1 MVASNALPLN
11 QEQVFYV
18 LDVIRMAKILA
29 QQFDMSPYSIHP
41 EEYNLLK
48 NEQYKIVSKIGL
60 LKRELKNLK
69 NFLSDSDFKPLIKEL
84 DLDSDYLISLL
95 EQDMKK
101 TIQQK
106 ESNSL
111 DRNAFLEKAKKFS
124 KFYQLANSLTL
135 ALANLVQTGSILNFE
150 FGKYIF
156 NSGIVLDTFLII
168 YLKEDE
174 SLQTSIPLGF
184 TDISTYTIENEKEV
198 SHIPAADLNFSEVEK
213 QEISI
218 ELMRSLLSF
227 SNEKEYDLDFLIE
240 LYQTFLDEVRN

>member
-29 QQFDMSPYSIHP
+29 QQFDMSPHSIHP